1 MYYYICIYVYMY
13 TYIYIYVYI
22 HIHQSMFTV
31 SNSKQ
36 VYCILNNWCIWIN
49 LSCGPVPRPPAR
61 DLCFK
66 PAGIVVW

>member
-1 MYYYICIYVYMY
+1 
-13 TYIYIYVYI
+13 
-22 HIHQSMFTV
+22 MFTV
-31 SNSKQ
+31 YNSKQ